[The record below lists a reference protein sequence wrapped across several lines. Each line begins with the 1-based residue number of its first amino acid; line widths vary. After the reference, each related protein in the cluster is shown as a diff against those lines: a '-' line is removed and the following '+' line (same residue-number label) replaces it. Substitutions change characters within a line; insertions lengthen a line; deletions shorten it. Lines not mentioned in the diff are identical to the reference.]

1 MISRRKILQTVL
13 AIAATPAAFTRCYAP
28 ENQSEHSDQ
37 RVSTQAKRMGTFEES
52 AKATIEW
59 IKKGKFSLSL
69 LDEVGRFK
77 DSWGFELDNGIYSAL
92 KRLEERTDKEEH
104 KQKVGVS
111 ESIEASGYVLDI
123 NATNSNLAF
132 IFGKVKTRGKVGPYE
147 VYLLEET
154 EIAFSHSVIGTSIV
168 STGRVYLFDDRMD
181 RGNKLSESE
190 QWEKIMS
197 YGIDPNA
204 VQGIVRNTLS
214 KKEVPWAEFE
224 SLTENITQ
232 NCNLQPERVSMALL
246 IMRLFYLHQNRGRD
260 EAISLN
266 ELRAQV
272 LMHEFAHQE
281 LHRTMGDEWFA
292 KHLGSGEMFSM
303 LVELSYGLRQYDR
316 LRNIFEH
323 YLEGACAVQTDELN
337 SKVFKMLAEY
347 ALEHPWAGFEKLATR
362 VTEQDLS
369 NMWAS
374 ALEGFSKREIGKPFR
389 ELFDE
394 KRMFDDMQQFIGTI
408 YAQETKG

>member
-1 MISRRKILQTVL
+1 MTSRRRFLQTAL
-13 AIAATPAAFTRCYAP
+13 ALAATPAAFTRCYGP

-59 IKKGKFSLSL
+59 IKKGKFDLSL
-69 LDEVGRFK
+69 LKEVERVK
-77 DSWGFELDNGIYSAL
+77 DNLEFELDKEIDFAL
-92 KRLEERTDKEEH
+92 KRLRERIDRGEN
-104 KQKVGVS
+104 KQKVSVR
-111 ESIEASGYVLDI
+111 ESIEAGGYVLDI
-123 NATNSNLAF
+123 HEINSNLAF
-132 IFGKVKTRGKVGPYE
+132 IFGKVKTQGKVGPYD

-168 STGRVYLFDDRMD
+168 STCRIYLFDDRID
-181 RGNKLSESE
+181 RGNKLSEPE
-190 QWEKIMS
+190 QWEKIIS

-204 VQGIVRNTLS
+204 VQAMVRNTLS
-214 KKEVPWAEFE
+214 KKEVSWAEFE
-224 SLTENITQ
+224 SLAENITQ
-232 NCNLQPERVSMALL
+232 NCNLQPELASMTLL

-260 EAISLN
+260 EATSRN

-272 LMHEFAHQE
+272 LMHELAHQE
-281 LHRTMGDEWFA
+281 LNRAMGDEWSA
-292 KHLGSGEMFSM
+292 KHFGSGEMFSM

-316 LRNIFEH
+316 LRNIFEY
-323 YLEGACAVQTDELN
+323 YLNDACAVQEDVLN

-347 ALEHPWAGFEKLATR
+347 ALEHPWAGFEKLATG

-408 YAQETKG
+408 YAQE